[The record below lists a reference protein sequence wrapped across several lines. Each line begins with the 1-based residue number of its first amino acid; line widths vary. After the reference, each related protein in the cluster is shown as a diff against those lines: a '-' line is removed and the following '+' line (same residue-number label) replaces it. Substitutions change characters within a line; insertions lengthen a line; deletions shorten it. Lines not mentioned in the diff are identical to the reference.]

1 MKLLEE
7 LAPEFDRQLKHT
19 WVTGRDEKGYKVLTL
34 QLYDR
39 QPPPEFP
46 NWEVSVV
53 EVDERGKIR
62 TLVQPLLKRFFDRK
76 VALDFHQTL
85 LETFDDFLKLPE
97 PKKEEHKKPGDKP
110 GHSPGDK
117 PGHSEGS
124 STQVSP
130 TTGQPKADGSAKS

>member
-1 MKLLEE
+1 MKILEE
-7 LAPEFDRQLKHT
+7 LAPDFDRQLKHT
-19 WVTGRDEKGYKVLTL
+19 WVKGRDEKGYKVLTL
-34 QLYDR
+34 QLYDF

-85 LETFDDFLKLPE
+85 LETFDEFLKIPE
-97 PKKEEHKKPGDKP
+97 PKKEEHKKPAAAPEAG
-110 GHSPGDK
+110 GH
-117 PGHSEGS
+117 
-124 STQVSP
+124 
-130 TTGQPKADGSAKS
+130 